1 MNSLVKL
8 ILNKILKR
16 KKLIKY
22 QNPFFIGTEFKNIRS
37 TIKSKELVGPD
48 NFIKKCELL
57 LEKQLSCK
65 KVLLTAS
72 GTDALE
78 MACILAEFSK
88 DDEII
93 IPSYNFPSAATSI
106 IRCGATPVFVEVN
119 SYDMNISLKSIQN
132 AITSKTKGIILT
144 HYAGVS
150 AQTYE
155 IMNIANMNNLIVIE
169 DAAQAIYSKNKD
181 KCLGTIGHLGVL
193 SFHQTKNVFCGE
205 GGALLINNKEFI
217 SRAHIIR
224 EKGTNRSEFLEGKIN
239 KYSWVDQGSSFL
251 PSSLQAAFLY
261 EQLQNGTKINEKRRL
276 IFENFHNFFSKISKK
291 YNNIKI
297 PFIPEYN
304 RVNGHFYWILVPK
317 KMRNKFI
324 EKAKLNLIEL
334 TTHFE
339 PLHSSK
345 AGKNYGKSYEEL
357 KKTQLLS
364 EQIVRIPIHTQMTK
378 SEQKLVLNI
387 LTKTIAECFDQN
399 VLSKTL

>member
-78 MACILAEFSK
+78 MACILAKFSK

-119 SYDMNISLKSIQN
+119 SYDMNISLRSIQDS
-132 AITSKTKGIILT
+132 ITSKTRGIILT
-144 HYAGVS
+144 HYAGIS

-181 KCLGTIGHLGVL
+181 KFLGTIGHLGIL
-193 SFHQTKNVFCGE
+193 SFHQTKNIFCGE
-205 GGALLINNKEFI
+205 GGALLINNQKFI
-217 SRAHIIR
+217 SRANIIR
-224 EKGTNRSEFLEGKIN
+224 EKVTNRNEYLEGKIN

-261 EQLQNGTKINEKRRL
+261 EQLQNGKKINKKRKI
-276 IFENFHNFFSKISKK
+276 IFKNYHNFFSKIIEK
-291 YNNIKI
+291 YNSIKI
-297 PFIPEYN
+297 PSILEYDN
-304 RVNGHFYWILVPK
+304 VNGHFYWILVPK
-317 KMRNKFI
+317 KIRTKFI

-345 AGKNYGKSYEEL
+345 AGIIHGKSYETL
-357 KKTQLLS
+357 KQTQLLS
-364 EQIVRIPIHTQMTK
+364 EQIIRIPIHTQMTK
-378 SEQKLVLNI
+378 SEQKLILNI
-387 LTKTIAECFDQN
+387 LNKTLVECFD
-399 VLSKTL
+399 

>member
-1 MNSLVKL
+1 MVSLVKL
-8 ILNKILKR
+8 ILNKFLN
-16 KKLIKY
+16 KKSLIKY
-22 QNPFFIGTEFKNIRS
+22 QNPFFVGTEFRNIKS
-37 TIKSKELVGPD
+37 TIKSKDLVGPD

-57 LEKQLSCK
+57 LEKQLLCK

-78 MACILAEFSK
+78 MACMLAEFSN

-169 DAAQAIYSKNKD
+169 DAAQAIYSKNKG

-193 SFHQTKNVFCGE
+193 SFHQTKNIFCGE
-205 GGALLINNKEFI
+205 GGALLINNQEFI

-224 EKGTNRSEFLEGKIN
+224 EKGTNRNEFLEGKIN

-261 EQLQNGTKINEKRRL
+261 EQLQNGLKINEKRKI
-276 IFENFHNFFSKISKK
+276 IFENYHIFFSKIIEK
-291 YNNIKI
+291 YDNIKI
-297 PFIPEYN
+297 PSIFEYN
-304 RVNGHFYWILVPK
+304 KVNGHFYWILVPK
-317 KMRNKFI
+317 KIRTKFI
-324 EKAKLNLIEL
+324 QKAKLNLIEL

-345 AGKNYGKSYEEL
+345 AGINYGKSYETL

-364 EQIVRIPIHTQMTK
+364 EQIIRIPIHTQMTK

-387 LTKTIAECFDQN
+387 LNKTVVECFN
-399 VLSKTL
+399 